1 MVSIQR
7 TESEWQALV
16 NEYVVC
22 KRKLESK
29 KEALLILSKELDSCQ
44 QERDQYRLMANQ
56 LREKHQAVRHKYR
69 ELVEGDPTLPPEKRN
84 QANLAQLLSDSRE
97 QNKRLLEE
105 SKELKQRLSEAQGDI
120 KLLRMTI
127 ARQRLGDEEVGAR
140 HFPAHERE
148 DLVQQLETA
157 REQTERQERE
167 LQAAL
172 DELEEMRTEHA
183 FHKAKAER
191 LNLELNQV
199 LGGHENRIVDVD
211 ALCMENRY
219 LQDRLKQMQ
228 EEKMILK
235 STISKYKGALERRKA
250 PKNTV
255 KVGSSGLTGILSA
268 KQVQEMLAEERSPCL
283 PLTQQ
288 SLSDLRS
295 LALALLETIHDKNM
309 ALQHQRKTN
318 KILGTRVAELE
329 RKLKTLEV
337 SGLWCLPGRTYSVSV
352 GIGSKDPMLSLNG
365 AGSLKLTSDL
375 KPPLQPMVLSSAT
388 GTSGV
393 GVAPQDSAILGLC
406 RQEAEGQ
413 EREASARKPDEPA
426 CTDSHSD
433 TSEAQ
438 SEFLGLTTEAGAAAQ
453 PQLPHDGNGA
463 SERASKDADA
473 NACGVSTLPFQD
485 VGSEEQPCHAA
496 MHKTCKTLAE
506 LAMLGAGASAHS
518 TVAGLSVAQI
528 LSAEQDLEEDA
539 DALDK
544 ALFVVDD
551 IEQRGAEVVRLSEAM
566 ATVDL
571 AEDLVG
577 EGLGEGDGSQA
588 KGDIILQDKQEDC
601 EDAMSDFLSPPAS
614 PSPSA
619 V

>member
-337 SGLWCLPGRTYSVSV
+337 SGLWCLPG
-352 GIGSKDPMLSLNG
+352 SKDPMLSLNG

-473 NACGVSTLPFQD
+473 NACGVSSLPFQD

>member
-337 SGLWCLPGRTYSVSV
+337 SGLWCLPG
-352 GIGSKDPMLSLNG
+352 SKDPMLSLNG

-388 GTSGV
+388 AGTSGV

>member
-473 NACGVSTLPFQD
+473 NACGVSSLPFQD

>member
-337 SGLWCLPGRTYSVSV
+337 SGLWCLPG
-352 GIGSKDPMLSLNG
+352 SKDPMLSLNG

-388 GTSGV
+388 AGTSGV

-473 NACGVSTLPFQD
+473 NACGVSSLPFQD

>member
-84 QANLAQLLSDSRE
+84 QANLAQLLSDSRD

-352 GIGSKDPMLSLNG
+352 GIGSKDPILNG
-365 AGSLKLTSDL
+365 AGSLKLNSDL

-388 GTSGV
+388 AGASGV
-393 GVAPQDSAILGLC
+393 GVAPQDSTSLGLC

-413 EREASARKPDEPA
+413 EREASARRPDEPA
-426 CTDSHSD
+426 CTYSHSD

-453 PQLPHDGNGA
+453 PVLPHDGNGS
-463 SERASKDADA
+463 SEHASKDADD
-473 NACGVSTLPFQD
+473 VSNLPFQD
-485 VGSEEQPCHAA
+485 VGREEQPCHAA

-506 LAMLGAGASAHS
+506 LAMLGEGESARS
-518 TVAGLSVAQI
+518 AVAGLSVAQM

-539 DALDK
+539 DVLDK

-566 ATVDL
+566 AEVDL
-571 AEDLVG
+571 AEDLVC

-614 PSPSA
+614 PNPSA
-619 V
+619 L

>member
-337 SGLWCLPGRTYSVSV
+337 SGLWCLPG
-352 GIGSKDPMLSLNG
+352 SKDPMLSLNG